1 MTKSKS
7 QKPEARSN
15 WFFNHPY
22 QIIFL
27 VCILLHAQIL
37 TFGLVHFDDHGFV
50 LMAADNLKLSNIPK
64 FFNHSVFWVL
74 GDTTQDTDVFYRPL
88 QNVLYAICNTIS
100 PKNPW
105 SYHFMGL
112 CFHILASCL
121 LFNFFKEL
129 KYHSSVALVFALI
142 YSVHPV
148 LVQGTAWI
156 AGIGD
161 QMATVF
167 CLLSAIYFLKSF
179 GANVKAGFILF
190 HLLFFVCA
198 LFSKEVSIALI
209 PLCLFWFFVLNKNK
223 ANKNLFV
230 SAVGWILIA
239 VVYFIFRSN
248 AIHSAKTSL
257 IASALESFK
266 VNAPLVLEY
275 FEKMFLPYRL
285 SPIPSREDAQFIVGG
300 IVLLSL
306 IALFVFRKR
315 FTKMSLFGALWFV
328 VFLFPLSFSKIRR
341 RIFLRLSTDF
351 IYRSSEF

>member
-1 MTKSKS
+1 MSKS
-7 QKPEARSN
+7 PSPSLPQGKGEKKPKHIPPSGFEKILSR
-15 WFFNHPY
+15 PY

-27 VCILLHAQIL
+27 VCVLLYAQIL

-100 PKNPW
+100 PRNPW

-112 CFHILASCL
+112 CLHILASCL

-129 KYHSSVALVFALI
+129 KYHSSVSLVFALI

-167 CLLSAIYFLKSF
+167 CLLSAIYFIRTLSPDPK
-179 GANVKAGFILF
+179 GRNKNLF
-190 HLLFFVCA
+190 LHLLFFICA
-198 LFSKEVSIALI
+198 LFSKEVSIMLI
-209 PLCLFWFFVLNKNK
+209 PICLFLIFIRPNPRLN
-223 ANKNLFV
+223 
-230 SAVGWILIA
+230 SGPCQC
-239 VVYFIFRSN
+239 SN
-248 AIHSAKTSL
+248 
-257 IASALESFK
+257 
-266 VNAPLVLEY
+266 
-275 FEKMFLPYRL
+275 
-285 SPIPSREDAQFIVGG
+285 
-300 IVLLSL
+300 
-306 IALFVFRKR
+306 
-315 FTKMSLFGALWFV
+315 
-328 VFLFPLSFSKIRR
+328 
-341 RIFLRLSTDF
+341 
-351 IYRSSEF
+351 